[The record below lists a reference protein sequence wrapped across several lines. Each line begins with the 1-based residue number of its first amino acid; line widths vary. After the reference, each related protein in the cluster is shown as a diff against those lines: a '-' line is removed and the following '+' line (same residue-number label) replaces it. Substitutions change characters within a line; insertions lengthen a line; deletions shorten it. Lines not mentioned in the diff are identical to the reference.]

1 MKKNFLNT
9 LVDVKRHRRERPSS
23 RYAPEDDSLE
33 LEALPTTFDA
43 RDEWSQC
50 ITISDV
56 MDQGPC
62 YSAYVSLSELIFQE
76 GGDERTLRLNFS
88 LPFDKR
94 PDQSQRLGL
103 VWGTSQKGT

>member
-1 MKKNFLNT
+1 M
-9 LVDVKRHRRERPSS
+9 DVKRHRRERPSS
-23 RYAPEDDSLE
+23 RYAPEADSLE

-62 YSAYVSLSELIFQE
+62 YSAYVSLSELVFQE
-76 GGDERTLRLNFS
+76 GDDERSLRLNLS
-88 LPFDKR
+88 LPIHKW
-94 PDQSQRLGL
+94 PDQSQRLML

>member
-1 MKKNFLNT
+1 M
-9 LVDVKRHRRERPSS
+9 DVKRHRRERPSS
-23 RYAPEDDSLE
+23 RYAPEADSLE

-50 ITISDV
+50 VTISDV

-62 YSAYVSLSELIFQE
+62 YSAYVSLSELTFQE
-76 GGDERTLRLNFS
+76 GDDERSLRLNIS
-88 LPFDKR
+88 IPFDKR

-103 VWGTSQKGT
+103 VWGTSQKET